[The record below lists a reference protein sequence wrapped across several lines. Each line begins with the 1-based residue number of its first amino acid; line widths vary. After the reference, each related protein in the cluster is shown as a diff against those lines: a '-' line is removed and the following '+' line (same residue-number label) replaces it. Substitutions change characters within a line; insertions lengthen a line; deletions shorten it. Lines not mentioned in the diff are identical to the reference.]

1 MKSGYHSDEKIK
13 TLWENHYKK
22 LVFKED
28 VDYSK
33 YMFGEDNIP
42 WCVGYAVGY
51 WLVQKYLKENPDKT
65 FSEILEIKPVDILKS
80 ISSL

>member
-42 WCVGYAVGY
+42 WCAGYAVGY
-51 WLVQKYLKENPDKT
+51 WLVQNILKKT
-65 FSEILEIKPVDILKS
+65 LIKPLARF
-80 ISSL
+80 